1 MSDGAEHSIRVTPNN
16 PLLSELSLSWR
27 TAVFSDESGIGPMSS
42 LHEAG
47 DAIAAVAYFGDNGLA
62 VVGSAV
68 MVAPGLLL
76 TATHVLDEIA
86 SHRAAP
92 LFLTFLDGGTRA
104 WLPMDVSTLSRPSQF
119 EGRDKVVSD
128 LSLVSCSLNSEALE
142 ARPLMLAPMQIALP
156 LIGDRLWAMG
166 FRQQGLDGDT
176 ALVTPLISSGLV
188 VAAYPNGRG
197 EHMVSPC
204 FEVDM
209 ETLGGMSG
217 GAVVNADGFLVGIVS
232 SSWDGGP
239 SYMTLIWDAVR
250 LRVAGPIPKLQ
261 SVDRVS
267 LLGARAL
274 GLAKIK
280 GNVDRDPFGE
290 VSIKLSDAESEL
302 MTASLPPEHVAAMP
316 ASALDDDELEE
327 FLERWGEDLE
337 DAALEGTLRTLNRQS
352 LVSARSF
359 LEGSDVPAECLAA
372 VTGFTVEDFDGLE
385 DITVTSTE
393 IIDEARFLVHYYI
406 DLPRLIWTVEM
417 EAEFADANAT
427 LLDASFFNRQ
437 VMNGHA
443 IMELVQRRFFRG
455 SAIFDREAEVFT
467 DTTTTLSAIKPRRD
481 ARKAR

>member
-1 MSDGAEHSIRVTPNN
+1 MSDEAEYSIRVEPDN
-16 PLLSELSLSWR
+16 PLLSELTLSWR
-27 TAVFSDESGIGPMSS
+27 TAVFSDESGIGPMGS

-47 DAIAAVAYFGDNGLA
+47 DALAAVAYFGEDGLA
-62 VVGSAV
+62 IVGSAV

-86 SHRAAP
+86 SHRASP
-92 LFLTFLDGGTRA
+92 LFLTFLEGGTRA

-119 EGRDKVVSD
+119 GGRSKVVSD
-128 LSLVSCSLNSEALE
+128 LSLVSCTLNSNALE

-156 LIGDRLWAMG
+156 LVGERLWAMG
-166 FRQQGLDGDT
+166 FRHQGLDGEA
-176 ALVTPLISSGLV
+176 ALITPLISSGLV

-197 EHMVSPC
+197 ERMVSPC

-209 ETLGGMSG
+209 ETFGGMSG
-217 GAVVNADGFLVGIVS
+217 GAVVNANGFLVGIVS

-250 LRVAGPIPKLQ
+250 LRVKGPVPKLQ
-261 SVDRVS
+261 NVDRVS

-290 VSIKLSDAESEL
+290 VSIKLSDAEMEL
-302 MTASLPPEHVAAMP
+302 MTASLPPEHVAEVP
-316 ASALDDDELEE
+316 TPALDDDQLEE
-327 FLERWGEDLE
+327 FLERRGADLE
-337 DAALEGTLRTLNRQS
+337 EAVLAGTLRTLNRQS
-352 LVSARSF
+352 LPSARGF

-372 VTGFTVEDFDGLE
+372 VIGFSVEDFDGLE

-393 IIDEARFLVHYYI
+393 VIDEARFLVRYYI

-417 EAEFADANAT
+417 EAVFADANAA
-427 LLDASFFNRQ
+427 LVDAFFFNRQ
-437 VMNGHA
+437 VTDGRATMD
-443 IMELVQRRFFRG
+443 LVQRRYFRG

-467 DTTTTLSAIKPRRD
+467 NATTTLSAIKPRRD
-481 ARKAR
+481 ASKAR